1 MKQVCNPVSHVSST
15 ELFVTAKNGGNM
27 LGIY

>member
-1 MKQVCNPVSHVSST
+1 MKQVRNPISDVSST
-15 ELFVTAKNGGNM
+15 ELLVTVKNGGNV

>member
-1 MKQVCNPVSHVSST
+1 MKQVRNPISDVSST

-27 LGIY
+27 LAIY